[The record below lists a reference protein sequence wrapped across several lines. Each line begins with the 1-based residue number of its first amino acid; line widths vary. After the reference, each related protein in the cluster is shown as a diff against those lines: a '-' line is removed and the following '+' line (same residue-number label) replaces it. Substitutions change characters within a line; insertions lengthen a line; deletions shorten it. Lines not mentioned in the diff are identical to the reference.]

1 MLNTKLDNF
10 RKINLV
16 FLYTLF
22 LSFVLLL
29 SFLFY
34 EKFIIIH
41 PELID
46 IDGNL
51 IYKNLPFEYG
61 KLIENIIKNNEYFSK
76 IYNINFYLNRLPVFP
91 FIIYL
96 INLFSTKLLNIIIIK
111 NIIFFSIIFFICF
124 SFAKEKSYK
133 IKSFL
138 LLLVIFF
145 YNPFNLKIITNF
157 VYADYIVSILLPAL
171 FIIIISSIK
180 KKYFYVGLI
189 LFILYL
195 TKSNMFFLSFGLSFS
210 IFFYEKKISPLLF
223 VLVAAISWGTFGF
236 IKTGKFPIG
245 PSLLS
250 TNTQGMALSFNKNFR
265 QFYPLISVDYIKLF
279 DVSRCTDQKT
289 NDPRCDSININ
300 NEWDYYN
307 YYKNLNLK
315 YLALNKKILLEDAL
329 LKIKTI
335 FFNIYKD
342 GQVYKKEESPEK
354 KIIYSLIINKILLLI
369 SLFVAVYFF
378 LKNLK
383 SGNYKLEFYFLLIF
397 CLSVPPYIIGWVL
410 SRHLVPLFLI
420 SQIYLFLKLKSKK

>member
-1 MLNTKLDNF
+1 MLSTKLANF

-16 FLYTLF
+16 YLYTLF
-22 LSFVLLL
+22 LLFVLLL

-34 EKFIIIH
+34 EKFIIIY
-41 PELID
+41 PGLID
-46 IDGNL
+46 INGDL

-76 IYNINFYLNRLPVFP
+76 ISNINFYLTRLPVFP

-96 INLFSTKLLNIIIIK
+96 INLFSSKLLNIIIIK
-111 NIIFFSIIFFICF
+111 NIIFFSIIFLICF
-124 SFAKEKSYK
+124 SFAKEKGYK
-133 IKSFL
+133 LKSFL
-138 LLLVIFF
+138 LLLAIFF

-171 FIIIISSIK
+171 FIIIVSNIK
-180 KKYFYVGLI
+180 KKYFYIGLI

-195 TKSNMFFLSFGLSFS
+195 TKSNMFFLSFGLSFF
-210 IFFYEKKISPLLF
+210 ILFYERKISPLLF
-223 VLVAAISWGTFGF
+223 VLVSMISWGTFGF

-250 TNTQGMALSFNKNFR
+250 TNTHAMAISFNKDFR
-265 QFYPLISVDYIKLF
+265 EFYPLTSVDYIKLF
-279 DVSRCTDQKT
+279 NVGHCADQKT
-289 NDPRCDSININ
+289 NDPRCDSIIIN

-307 YYKNLNLK
+307 YYKNLNLQ
-315 YLALNKKILLEDAL
+315 YLALNKKILFEDAI
-329 LKIKTI
+329 LKVNTI
-335 FFNIYKD
+335 FFNIYED
-342 GQVYKKEESPEK
+342 GQVYKKEERPEK

-383 SGNYKLEFYFLLIF
+383 SGNYKLEIYFLLIF
-397 CLSVPPYIIGWVL
+397 CLSMPPYIIGWVL
-410 SRHLVPLFLI
+410 SRHLVALFFI
-420 SQIYLFLKLKSKK
+420 SQIYLFLKFKSKK